1 MTRMSVGNKT
11 KHTKSLGT
19 KRSRSLFPALFIS
32 AVRMWCK
39 EWRRFC
45 VLAVIAML
53 GVAVLTGIYAG
64 CNDMLLGA
72 NNMYA
77 KLRSYDL
84 QVASTLGLTRDDVTA
99 LQSLPAVSEVEA
111 EYSRKATAL
120 PANDATSSYAVN
132 LVHYVSARKQLN
144 QLHLLRGTMPSNTR
158 EVAVTQRFLHDSG
171 LHIGDTVVIT
181 VQQRK
186 ESSNKESS
194 NKESS
199 NKESS
204 NKESSNKES
213 SHKETPAKT
222 EKKNETYRLRITASV
237 LDSNDLNNPDGY
249 QSKAFRNSVTS
260 RYPMFTFADFRSV
273 KKLPYTV
280 ISVRLKSAQNV
291 NTFSQAYRNIVD
303 EASKQIHERV
313 QVTREK
319 ARRNQLVDNLTNLEA
334 RRIVASAKK
343 LKGAPEQVVKQ
354 AYEKV
359 RERIKP
365 AIERRVPQARWHVI
379 TRIAN
384 ESYASLRSDI
394 ASIQSLG
401 YAFPAIFLIVAMMMS
416 LTAMARMVE
425 EERGL
430 IGTYLSLGYGRSA
443 AVTRHAFFAILACI
457 IGGGIGD
464 IVGFLAIPSLLLKIL
479 HGLYSVPDVTLRYD
493 WLYGSLCVLA
503 FVIPVAVCTI
513 VVSWRE
519 TRQVPALLLRPKAP
533 RAGARVLL
541 ERLPWIWNRMSF
553 LNKVTVRNLARF
565 KGRLCMTIGG
575 VAGCTALIVCAL
587 ALNDTVATLGI
598 RQYEGIYRYDMIA
611 VSAPESFKRMQSSIE
626 NDKSKHRIETVL
638 ASYVSSGEIAKYQ
651 SDGSDK
657 SQHHATEDA
666 ESVQLIVVK
675 DAATL
680 ARLVRL
686 CDVDDNL
693 RQVPLND
700 EGPLLSQSAAA
711 SLNIGRGDKIAITN
725 VSFKRAVVKVR
736 AIVRNL
742 IGSNMYMTARC
753 YERLFGAKGAKD
765 ATAAK
770 QGQSVKENALIM
782 RLRGSDNARIRYA
795 DAFAERD
802 GVLRVIN
809 ITRMKHAF
817 SFDLMN
823 AVVALI
829 IALAAGLA
837 LAVLFTLAST
847 NISER
852 AREIATLK
860 VLGFYRR
867 EVHAYVH
874 KEMLILTLVGIA
886 VGLPLGRFIAGM
898 LTSALRMPSLYFE
911 VEVAPLSYGIA
922 GCVTLIFALIVQWST
937 NPALD
942 RIDPVSSLKSVE

>member
-1 MTRMSVGNKT
+1 MSVGNKT

-199 NKESS
+199 NKE
-204 NKESSNKES
+204 N
-213 SHKETPAKT
+213 PAKT
-222 EKKNETYRLRITASV
+222 EKKNETYRLCITASV

-319 ARRNQLVDNLTNLEA
+319 ARHNQLVDNLTNLEA
-334 RRIVASAKK
+334 RRIVASSKK

>member
-1 MTRMSVGNKT
+1 
-11 KHTKSLGT
+11 
-19 KRSRSLFPALFIS
+19 
-32 AVRMWCK
+32 
-39 EWRRFC
+39 
-45 VLAVIAML
+45 
-53 GVAVLTGIYAG
+53 
-64 CNDMLLGA
+64 
-72 NNMYA
+72 
-77 KLRSYDL
+77 
-84 QVASTLGLTRDDVTA
+84 
-99 LQSLPAVSEVEA
+99 
-111 EYSRKATAL
+111 
-120 PANDATSSYAVN
+120 
-132 LVHYVSARKQLN
+132 
-144 QLHLLRGTMPSNTR
+144 
-158 EVAVTQRFLHDSG
+158 
-171 LHIGDTVVIT
+171 
-181 VQQRK
+181 
-186 ESSNKESS
+186 
-194 NKESS
+194 
-199 NKESS
+199 
-204 NKESSNKES
+204 
-213 SHKETPAKT
+213 
-222 EKKNETYRLRITASV
+222 
-237 LDSNDLNNPDGY
+237 
-249 QSKAFRNSVTS
+249 
-260 RYPMFTFADFRSV
+260 
-273 KKLPYTV
+273 
-280 ISVRLKSAQNV
+280 
-291 NTFSQAYRNIVD
+291 
-303 EASKQIHERV
+303 
-313 QVTREK
+313 
-319 ARRNQLVDNLTNLEA
+319 
-334 RRIVASAKK
+334 
-343 LKGAPEQVVKQ
+343 
-354 AYEKV
+354 
-359 RERIKP
+359 
-365 AIERRVPQARWHVI
+365 
-379 TRIAN
+379 
-384 ESYASLRSDI
+384 
-394 ASIQSLG
+394 
-401 YAFPAIFLIVAMMMS
+401 
-416 LTAMARMVE
+416 MARMVE

-553 LNKVTVRNLARF
+553 HNKVTVRNLARF

-711 SLNIGRGDKIAITN
+711 SLNIGRGDKVAITN